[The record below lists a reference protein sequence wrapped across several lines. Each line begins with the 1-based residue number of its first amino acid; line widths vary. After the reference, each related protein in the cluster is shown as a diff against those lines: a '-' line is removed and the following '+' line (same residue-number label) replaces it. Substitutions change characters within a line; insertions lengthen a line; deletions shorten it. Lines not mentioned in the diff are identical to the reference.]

1 MAIDARSSGQRQKV
15 IRAKRARAN
24 RVKSPSPIGGSVPLC
39 GGGAV
44 AASVSLCALSPIK
57 LGEMRWDPSPTSG
70 PVVLTTQIKSALPL
84 REVHLEGEG
93 QRIPLSPAG
102 SGYTADI
109 PPNGRYLL
117 TAVGNNGQQDSQ
129 KVTIDCIDTAGPQL
143 LAIETC
149 SARVWVTLQDDL
161 AGAASITATYDP
173 VDRDG
178 DRLALSLPLGHYT
191 LTARDQLGNLSSGE
205 LTVE

>member
-1 MAIDARSSGQRQKV
+1 M
-15 IRAKRARAN
+15 
-24 RVKSPSPIGGSVPLC
+24 
-39 GGGAV
+39 V

-57 LGEMRWDPSPTSG
+57 LGEMRSNPSPTSR
-70 PVVLTTQIKSALPL
+70 PVVLTTQVKSAFPL
-84 REVHLEGEG
+84 REVHLEGDG

-109 PPNGRYLL
+109 PRNEYYLL
-117 TAVGNNGQQDSQ
+117 TAVGNNGQRDSQ
-129 KVTIDCIDTAGPQL
+129 KVTIDCIDTAGPRL
-143 LAIETC
+143 LTIETC
-149 SARVWVTLQDDL
+149 SGRVWATLQDDL
-161 AGAASITATYDP
+161 AGGVSITATGEDGATYDP

-178 DRLALSLPLGHYT
+178 DCLALSLPLGHYT